1 MYNLIINSSSAWTLM
16 VFNNIILY
24 YYDLG
29 TFYYKCWAFFLTFTS
44 ILFHGCKGDENVNI
58 NIRYIFGHLDAL
70 AIVGISS
77 YYLYCIQYISI
88 LSCLIYIY
96 LIKIQCIDEK
106 YYKFIIFIIGMILF
120 LKDTYYILIKNNNY
134 LIYLVLFNM
143 FNGNLI
149 FILNKGQLHNHKYS
163 LLYKYIWHLG
173 CACYIIQSGYNINE
187 YYHTSI
193 EPIHYDLDY

>member
-1 MYNLIINSSSAWTLM
+1 MYKLIINSSSAWTLM
-16 VFNNIILY
+16 VLNNIILY

-44 ILFHGCKGDENVNI
+44 ILFHGCKGNENVHI

-77 YYLYCIQYISI
+77 YYIFCIQSISI
-88 LSCLIYIY
+88 LSCLIYIN
-96 LIKIQCIDEK
+96 LTQCKFIDEK
-106 YYKFIIFIIGMILF
+106 YYKFVIFIIGMILF
-120 LKDTYYILIKNNNY
+120 LKDTINILTKNNNY
-134 LIYLVLFNM
+134 LIYFVLFNM

-149 FILNKGQLHNHKYS
+149 FILNKGQFYNRKYS

-173 CACYIIQSGYNINE
+173 CASYIIQSGYNINE

-193 EPIHYDLDY
+193 EPTHYGLDY